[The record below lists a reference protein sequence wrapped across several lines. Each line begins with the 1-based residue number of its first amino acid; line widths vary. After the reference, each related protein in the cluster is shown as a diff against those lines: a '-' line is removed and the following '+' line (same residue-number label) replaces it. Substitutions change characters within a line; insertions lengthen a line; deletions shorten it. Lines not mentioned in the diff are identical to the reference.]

1 MSMDGNKALNEYAKR
16 GIHMDMAEVCL
27 TVGALDY
34 LQYNN
39 VDGRYLLSA
48 RYSLTPVAKESEL
61 TRVRCFSEMIDD
73 VRNKLNELMA
83 STPEFGRGSLEIANA
98 RLNMIDAAVT
108 EMEKTCEKLE
118 TQSFDDLDIQSD
130 NAEL

>member
-1 MSMDGNKALNEYAKR
+1 MSMDGNKALSEYAKR

-48 RYSLTPVAKESEL
+48 RYSLTPIAKESEL

-73 VRNKLNELMA
+73 VREKLNGLME
-83 STPEFGRGSLEIANA
+83 STPEFGRGSLEIASA

-108 EMEKTCEKLE
+108 EMEKTYAKLE
-118 TQSFDDLDIQSD
+118 SQSFDDPEVTSD
-130 NAEL
+130 SEEL